1 MNASKHQE
9 AWEERS
15 REATKI
21 TTEMQKGLLG
31 RRAGLKT
38 RSGVERLAFLS
49 ATTMLFNGLKGLRYC
64 RTLALEFNVLKS
76 LLQSFG
82 RRLSAMYLG

>member
-9 AWEERS
+9 AWEERY

-31 RRAGLKT
+31 RAGLKT